1 MKKLVIRRIPEE
13 EIMSGFAQSKAYASA
28 NFSESNKIFVDSLV
42 AEFGDLNNNKILD
55 IGIGDGEIPISL
67 AMNFPGIKIYGIDG
81 SQEMLNH
88 AKQKISKNK
97 LQKRI
102 FLNLIKLQDNPYPEM
117 KFDNIISNSVLHHV
131 DNPNFFW
138 ELISKR
144 LSSNGRFLVM
154 DLLRPESIAKIE
166 MLVNKYASN
175 EPEILQKD
183 FYNSLLASYDI
194 NELRGQLVKYFPKRY
209 RINIVSDRHFVVFN

>member
-1 MKKLVIRRIPEE
+1 M
-13 EIMSGFAQSKAYASA
+13 
-28 NFSESNKIFVDSLV
+28 
-42 AEFGDLNNNKILD
+42 
-55 IGIGDGEIPISL
+55 
-67 AMNFPGIKIYGIDG
+67 
-81 SQEMLNH
+81 
-88 AKQKISKNK
+88 
-97 LQKRI
+97 QKRI